1 MGGAASQKLCNIPLD
16 TRSGMRY
23 IRYMLTEQ
31 DIRKAV
37 EDAVKILRDAQLK
50 CKSSGPKSPFISD
63 ILFYAKSY
71 LHGFY
76 TSVNNPGSV
85 QQYLNYKKLVGKK
98 IPRVK
103 ELQAIAG
110 WYRTEAPQILQS
122 FPTFEKLVEAGVSP
136 KAALDILKKKP
147 LDFKISVD
155 YNDIKRC
162 SSTKHFLSC
171 LRPQGLNGG
180 ARLKY
185 LRIPRIAIVFVPDS
199 KGDFLARRFLWA
211 NKDGTFSWWRPYGTA
226 DWSGVEKAIQK
237 RYPHV
242 KFRDFNEEQN
252 SKYIPDGVYYDA
264 SQYSGN

>member
-1 MGGAASQKLCNIPLD
+1 
-16 TRSGMRY
+16 
-23 IRYMLTEQ
+23 MLTEQ
-31 DIRKAV
+31 DIRKV
-37 EDAVKILRDAQLK
+37 IEDAVKILSAAQLK
-50 CKSSGPKSPFISD
+50 SQSSGQKAPFISD

-76 TSVNNPGSV
+76 TQLNTPGSV
-85 QQYLNYKKLVGKK
+85 QNYLNYKKLVGKK

-122 FPTFEKLVEAGVSP
+122 FPTFEKLVEAGVP
-136 KAALDILKKKP
+136 ARAALDILKKKP
-147 LDFKISVD
+147 LDFKVSVG

-226 DWSGVEKAIQK
+226 DWSAIEKAIQQ
-237 RYPHV
+237 RYTNV
-242 KFRDFNEEQN
+242 KFREFNIEQN
-252 SKYIPDGVYYDA
+252 NKYIPDSVYYDA
-264 SQYSGN
+264 SSYSGN

>member
-1 MGGAASQKLCNIPLD
+1 
-16 TRSGMRY
+16 
-23 IRYMLTEQ
+23 MLTEQ
-31 DIRKAV
+31 DIRKAMV
-37 EDAVKILRDAQLK
+37 DAVAILNTAQA
-50 CKSSGPKSPFISD
+50 KSRRNGPKAPFISD
-63 ILFYAKSY
+63 ILFYAKAY
-71 LHGFY
+71 LGGCPA
-76 TSVNNPGSV
+76 TSSGSV

-103 ELQAIAG
+103 ELQAIVG

-122 FPTFEKLVEAGVSP
+122 FPTFEKLVNAGVPP

-147 LDFKISVD
+147 IDFKVSVS

-162 SSTKHFLSC
+162 SSTNHFASC
-171 LRPQGLNGG
+171 LRPHGLNGG

-226 DWSGVEKAIQK
+226 DWSAIEKAIQQ
-237 RYPHV
+237 RYTNV
-242 KFRDFNEEQN
+242 KFRDFNVEQN
-252 SKYIPDGVYYDA
+252 NKYIPDGVYYDA
-264 SQYSGN
+264 SPYSGN